1 MRGPSQ
7 NRRPPTGFP
16 RPLAF
21 GLLATLALGAC
32 GPKPQFTGDTCPDD
46 VPPVC
51 PDPAPT
57 YAADVAPLLGRLCGA
72 CHTAGGVSFNHP
84 FDTYDEVQR
93 QHTGIEFQLNN
104 CIMPPADQ
112 RQPTSDERQTIFAWI
127 VCGSMNN

>member
-1 MRGPSQ
+1 M
-7 NRRPPTGFP
+7 
-16 RPLAF
+16 F
-21 GLLATLALGAC
+21 GWAEVLALSARRRRVFALVAALVIGAC
-32 GPKPQFTGDTCPDD
+32 GGTKPVQTMDCPDD
-46 VPPVC
+46 LPPVC

-93 QHTGIEFQLNN
+93 QHTGIAFQLNN
-104 CIMPPADQ
+104 CIMPPADE
-112 RQPTSDERQTIFAWI
+112 RQPTSEDRQTIFAWI